1 MKPIL
6 IGVSLLALM
15 APAAYAQTGTMAPS
29 VQSEAGRFQ
38 VFFGFDSATL
48 DAQGRQIV
56 AQAAEEYRRGGQT
69 QVTVTGHTDTSGS
82 AAYNLELSQR
92 RADAV
97 AAEMIRQG
105 VPATEIETIGR
116 GEEDLLVPTADGVR
130 EPRNR
135 RVEIVIPQAAPP
147 APAPVMAEPTP
158 PPPPPPPP
166 EPRFNV
172 TLGGL
177 YGHNFGE
184 TDGAPGQSDSENDL
198 AGVDLG
204 FNAFGWRFGKVTL
217 NQAVLKSFDGV
228 NNGVVGRTTL
238 GFGLTPLNLKI
249 FQPYLSANFGG
260 VYGAGVQDGLV
271 AGPELGFQIN
281 LTERVALR
289 VKAAY
294 DYQFRNPGD
303 FSKGIAWGGLGLGY
317 RF

>member
-1 MKPIL
+1 MRAL
-6 IGVSLLALM
+6 MLSVAVLALM
-15 APAAYAQTGTMAPS
+15 APAAYAQSTNAAAPPQ
-29 VQSEAGRFQ
+29 VVGPGQYM
-38 VFFGFDSATL
+38 VFFPWNKATL
-48 DAQGRQIV
+48 
-56 AQAAEEYRRGGQT
+56 AEEDRQVIANAVAEYRQT
-69 QVTVTGHTDTSGS
+69 GNARVTVTGHTDTSGS

-92 RADAV
+92 RAEAV

-105 VPATEIETIGR
+105 VPAGEIETIGR

-135 RVEIVIPQAAPP
+135 RVVIEFPVPP
-147 APAPVMAEPTP
+147 APAPAPAPVVEA
-158 PPPPPPPP
+158 PPPPPPP

-184 TDGAPGQSDSENDL
+184 TDDDTENDL

-217 NQAVLKSFDGV
+217 NQAILKSFNGV
-228 NNGVVGRTTL
+228 NNGLVGRTTL
-238 GFGLTPLNLKI
+238 GLGLTPLNLKI

-303 FSKGIAWGGLGLGY
+303 FSKCIAWGGLGLGY

>member
-1 MKPIL
+1 MRAL
-6 IGVSLLALM
+6 MLSVAVLALM
-15 APAAYAQTGTMAPS
+15 APAAYAQSTNAAAPPQ
-29 VQSEAGRFQ
+29 VVGPGQYM
-38 VFFGFDSATL
+38 VFFPWNKATL
-48 DAQGRQIV
+48 
-56 AQAAEEYRRGGQT
+56 AEEDRQVIANAVAEYRQT
-69 QVTVTGHTDTSGS
+69 GNARVTVTGHTDTSGS

-92 RADAV
+92 RAEAV

-105 VPATEIETIGR
+105 VPAGEIETIGR

-135 RVEIVIPQAAPP
+135 RVVIEFPVPP
-147 APAPVMAEPTP
+147 APAPAPAPVVEA
-158 PPPPPPPP
+158 PPPPPPP

-184 TDGAPGQSDSENDL
+184 TDDDTENDL

-217 NQAVLKSFDGV
+217 NQAILKSFNGV
-228 NNGVVGRTTL
+228 NNGLVGRTTL
-238 GFGLTPLNLKI
+238 GLGLTPLNLKI

>member
-1 MKPIL
+1 
-6 IGVSLLALM
+6 V
-15 APAAYAQTGTMAPS
+15 
-29 VQSEAGRFQ
+29 VEA
-38 VFFGFDSATL
+38 
-48 DAQGRQIV
+48 
-56 AQAAEEYRRGGQT
+56 
-69 QVTVTGHTDTSGS
+69 
-82 AAYNLELSQR
+82 
-92 RADAV
+92 
-97 AAEMIRQG
+97 
-105 VPATEIETIGR
+105 
-116 GEEDLLVPTADGVR
+116 
-130 EPRNR
+130 
-135 RVEIVIPQAAPP
+135 
-147 APAPVMAEPTP
+147 
-158 PPPPPPPP
+158 PPPPPPP

-184 TDGAPGQSDSENDL
+184 TDDDTENDL

-217 NQAVLKSFDGV
+217 NQAILKSFNGV
-228 NNGVVGRTTL
+228 NNGLVGRTTL
-238 GFGLTPLNLKI
+238 GLGLTPLNLKI

>member
-1 MKPIL
+1 MRAL
-6 IGVSLLALM
+6 MLSVAVLALM
-15 APAAYAQTGTMAPS
+15 APAAHAQSTNAAAPPQVVGPGQYMVFFPWNQATLAEEDRQVIANAVAEYRQTGNA
-29 VQSEAGRFQ
+29 R
-38 VFFGFDSATL
+38 
-48 DAQGRQIV
+48 
-56 AQAAEEYRRGGQT
+56 
-69 QVTVTGHTDTSGS
+69 VTVTGHTDTSGS

-92 RADAV
+92 RAEAV

-105 VPATEIETIGR
+105 VPAGEIETIGR

-135 RVEIVIPQAAPP
+135 RVVIEFPVPP
-147 APAPVMAEPTP
+147 APAPAPAPVVEA
-158 PPPPPPPP
+158 PPPPPPP

-238 GFGLTPLNLKI
+238 GLGLTPLNLKI

-271 AGPELGFQIN
+271 AGPELGFQVN
-281 LTERVALR
+281 MTERMALR
-289 VKAAY
+289 AKLAY

-303 FSKGIAWGGLGLGY
+303 FHKGIAWAGLGLGY

>member
-1 MKPIL
+1 MRAL
-6 IGVSLLALM
+6 MLSVAVLALM
-15 APAAYAQTGTMAPS
+15 APAAHAQSTNAAAPPQVVGPGQYMVFFPWNQATLAEEDRQVIANAVAEYRQTGNA
-29 VQSEAGRFQ
+29 R
-38 VFFGFDSATL
+38 
-48 DAQGRQIV
+48 
-56 AQAAEEYRRGGQT
+56 
-69 QVTVTGHTDTSGS
+69 VTVTGHTDTSGS

-92 RADAV
+92 RAEAV

-105 VPATEIETIGR
+105 VPAGEIETIGR

-135 RVEIVIPQAAPP
+135 RVVIEFPVPP
-147 APAPVMAEPTP
+147 APAPAPAPVVEA
-158 PPPPPPPP
+158 PPPPPPP

-184 TDGAPGQSDSENDL
+184 TDDDTENDL

-217 NQAVLKSFDGV
+217 NQAILKSFNGV
-228 NNGVVGRTTL
+228 NNGLVGRTTL
-238 GFGLTPLNLKI
+238 GLGLTPLNLKI

>member
-1 MKPIL
+1 MRAL
-6 IGVSLLALM
+6 MLSVAVLALM
-15 APAAYAQTGTMAPS
+15 APAAHAQSTNAAAPPQVVGPGQYMVFFPWNKATLAEEDRQVIANAVAEYRQTGNA
-29 VQSEAGRFQ
+29 R
-38 VFFGFDSATL
+38 
-48 DAQGRQIV
+48 
-56 AQAAEEYRRGGQT
+56 
-69 QVTVTGHTDTSGS
+69 VTVTGHTDTSGS

-92 RADAV
+92 RAEAV

-105 VPATEIETIGR
+105 VPAGEIETIGR

-135 RVEIVIPQAAPP
+135 RVVIEFPVPP
-147 APAPVMAEPTP
+147 APAPAPAPVVEA
-158 PPPPPPPP
+158 PPPPPPP

-184 TDGAPGQSDSENDL
+184 TDDDTENDL

-217 NQAVLKSFDGV
+217 NQAILKSFNGV
-228 NNGVVGRTTL
+228 NNGLVGRTTL
-238 GFGLTPLNLKI
+238 GLGLTPLNLKI